1 MPFLATNCQAC
12 FLWKLF
18 LGYIMQPYP
27 IKRWEVMNCTVNLN
41 DDQSQFL
48 SFLFLFEFKLCLYLS
63 TQNSKIQQE
72 CSSLDT
78 KRRAR
83 QSQHYR
89 TSVTWEA
96 QCLENQHTTAEL
108 LTSLSLRGLSRAV
121 CPSELLHSSH
131 SNRQGILHKLS
142 LYSWVN
148 LLLLTWTC
156 IHWFTFADN
165 LFGQQIIRMQ
175 FNSVTSNI

>member
-1 MPFLATNCQAC
+1 MCETILAEQGWC
-12 FLWKLF
+12 
-18 LGYIMQPYP
+18 
-27 IKRWEVMNCTVNLN
+27 
-41 DDQSQFL
+41 S
-48 SFLFLFEFKLCLYLS
+48 SFLRSSSYTEVKCHFWQPTVKLVSCVSIYPPSDVIDIQFTISQLYYL
-63 TQNSKIQQE
+63 TLRNGKIQQE

-121 CPSELLHSSH
+121 CPSGSLHSSH
-131 SNRQGILHKLS
+131 SNRQGISHKLS

-148 LLLLTWTC
+148 LLLLIWTR